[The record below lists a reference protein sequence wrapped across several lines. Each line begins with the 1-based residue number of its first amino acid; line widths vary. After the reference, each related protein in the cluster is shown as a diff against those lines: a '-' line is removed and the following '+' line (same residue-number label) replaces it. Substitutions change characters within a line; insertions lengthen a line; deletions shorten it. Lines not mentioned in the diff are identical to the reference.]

1 MGDEYLSIDKKEDK
15 QQVSNMN
22 TSGENL
28 QATPNCASTDVTA
41 VESKTKGVEAAGG
54 SQVIPIASDGDD
66 RTNTIG
72 GQRTNYNFF
81 QIHRTKIGLMIL
93 MIIFICIVIAFG
105 VGMTSGKQ
113 KALDKQK
120 NATGMVCL

>member
-1 MGDEYLSIDKKEDK
+1 
-15 QQVSNMN
+15 MN
-22 TSGENL
+22 TTGENL
-28 QATPNCASTDVTA
+28 QATSTCGSTDVTA
-41 VESKTKGVEAAGG
+41 VESNKKGVEVAGG
-54 SQVIPIASDGDD
+54 SQIIPIVSDKDA
-66 RTNTIG
+66 RTNTIA

-93 MIIFICIVIAFG
+93 IIIFICIVIAFG

-120 NATGMVCL
+120 NATGMICL